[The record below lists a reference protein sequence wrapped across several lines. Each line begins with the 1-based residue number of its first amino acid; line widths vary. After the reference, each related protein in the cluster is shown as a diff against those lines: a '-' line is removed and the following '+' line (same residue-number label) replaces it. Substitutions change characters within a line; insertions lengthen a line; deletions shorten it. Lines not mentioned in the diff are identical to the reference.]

1 MRNYLL
7 LATACTLGA
16 CADTG
21 AQSVGSTATPT
32 PTPSGGGSTPTP
44 TPTDAYSQFMN
55 PVDAKTY
62 TAIGGEQVYS
72 YSTDNRNCCN
82 QQQQIYAG
90 NASTVRDSSITVAYD
105 PRDAIFTLTLSDSKT
120 CAPASTRFQSPSSR
134 TTFPGAV
141 YPQ

>member
-7 LATACTLGA
+7 LASACTLAA

-32 PTPSGGGSTPTP
+32 PTPGSGGTPTP

-62 TAIGGEQVYS
+62 TAIGGEQVCVCHVV
-72 YSTDNRNCCN
+72 T
-82 QQQQIYAG
+82 G
-90 NASTVRDSSITVAYD
+90 
-105 PRDAIFTLTLSDSKT
+105 
-120 CAPASTRFQSPSSR
+120 
-134 TTFPGAV
+134 
-141 YPQ
+141 